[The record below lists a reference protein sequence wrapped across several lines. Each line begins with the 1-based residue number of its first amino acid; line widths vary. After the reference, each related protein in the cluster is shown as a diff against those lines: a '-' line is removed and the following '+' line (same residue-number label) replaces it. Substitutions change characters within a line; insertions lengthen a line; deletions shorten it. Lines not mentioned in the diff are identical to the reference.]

1 MASSRWWNLRLLRRA
16 HLYLG
21 VFFTPLL
28 IFYVVTGWYQ
38 TVNIDRRK
46 GLGEA
51 ETMVDKMVSI
61 HVDQVYPSAAATRW
75 DTGPFK
81 ILVVIMSIALILT
94 VALGMVLAFRSTSR
108 RWPVWLSLAL
118 GVLIPV
124 LLLWLGQQT

>member
-1 MASSRWWNLRLLRRA
+1 MASPRWLNLRLLRRA

-94 VALGMVLAFRSTSR
+94 VVLGMVLAFRSTSR

-118 GVLIPV
+118 GVLLPV